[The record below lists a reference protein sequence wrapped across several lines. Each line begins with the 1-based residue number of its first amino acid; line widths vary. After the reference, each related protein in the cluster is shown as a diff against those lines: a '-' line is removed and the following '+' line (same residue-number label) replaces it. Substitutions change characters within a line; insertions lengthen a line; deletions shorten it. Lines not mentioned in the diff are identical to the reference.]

1 MHKILTAQHEAILR
15 QERNLFATLERILAQ
30 LEAPAHDLETLA
42 HTRQQLDEFF
52 LLVVVGEFNSGKSAV
67 INALL
72 GEPFLEEGVTPTT
85 SQVHILQYGIQP
97 GAYLQEP
104 YLLRLQHPVSWLQD
118 INIVDT
124 PGTNAIIQRHQ
135 QITEAFVPRSDL
147 VLFVT
152 AASQPISD
160 SERAF
165 LEKVRS
171 WGKKV
176 VVIINKID
184 LLETLEALDEVITFV
199 REQTSAILGSIPVI
213 FPVSAK
219 LALAAKTEKNPTRR
233 EQWLRQSRFLELE
246 TFILQQLDQK
256 QRLRLKLESPLG
268 VAEHLRSKYEARVRE
283 QLQLLQ
289 EDFSTIDVIDA
300 DLDAYI
306 ADMNHDF
313 SFRLNRIDNILHD
326 MRARGDEFFDEMIRM
341 GRFFDLINSSRL
353 RSEFERQVVAD
364 THTQIE
370 AEVSDIIDWMVD
382 RNFRQWQDITRY
394 LSQRT
399 AEHRD
404 KMVGDIGGQFDSN
417 RQKLLQSVGRVAR
430 EVVASYDKSEEA
442 RQLSESVQSTLAAV
456 GAVEVGAIGIG
467 AVLLHV
473 LTRALDPLGIIAAGS
488 IAFAGLFI
496 LPARRRAAKRNLDA
510 KIDDLRHRLEQAINA
525 QFERELA
532 HSVQEMREAIAPY
545 TRFIRVEYDKLQTLN
560 SELTALA
567 TTISQLS
574 VDVAKIGSEE

>member
-1 MHKILTAQHEAILR
+1 MHKILTAQHEALLR
-15 QERNLFATLERILAQ
+15 RERDLFSSLERILPQ
-30 LEAPAHDLETLA
+30 LEAPTDDLNTLTR
-42 HTRQQLDEFF
+42 TRQQLDEFF
-52 LLVVVGEFNSGKSAV
+52 LLVVVGEFNSGKSAF

-72 GEPFLEEGVTPTT
+72 GTPLLDEGVTPTT
-85 SQVHILQYGIQP
+85 SQVHIIQYGDQVSRHQI
-97 GAYLQEP
+97 EP
-104 YLLRLQHPVSWLQD
+104 YLLRLQYPVAWLQD

-135 QITEAFVPRSDL
+135 QITEAFIPRSDL

-160 SERAF
+160 SERDF

-176 VVIINKID
+176 VVVINKID
-184 LLETLEALDEVITFV
+184 LLETPASRHEVETFV
-199 REQTSAILGSIPVI
+199 REQITAILGTIPVI

-219 LALAAKTEKNPTRR
+219 AALAAKTNPDPA
-233 EQWLRQSRFLELE
+233 QRQAMLHESRFHELE
-246 TFILQQLDQK
+246 TFILQRLDQK

-268 VAEHLRSKYEARVRE
+268 VAEHLRNEYQQRTRE
-283 QLQLLQ
+283 RLDLLQ
-289 EDFSTIDVIDA
+289 EDFSTIDAIDA
-300 DLDAYI
+300 ELNAYV
-306 ADMNHDF
+306 ADMRHDF

-326 MRARGDEFFDEMIRM
+326 MRGRGDEFFEETIRM
-341 GRFFDLINSSRL
+341 GRFFDLINSARL

-364 THTQIE
+364 THNQIE

-394 LSQRT
+394 LNQRT
-399 AEHRD
+399 VEHRD

-417 RQKLLQSVGRVAR
+417 RQKLLQSVGRAAR
-430 EVVASYDKSEEA
+430 EVVSSYDKSAEA
-442 RQLSESVQSTLAAV
+442 RQLSESVQSTLAAM
-456 GAVEVGAIGIG
+456 GAVEVGAIGVG

-473 LTRALDPLGIIAAGS
+473 LTRALDPLGVIAAGG

-510 KIDDLRHRLEQAINA
+510 KIDDLRRRLEHTIND

-532 HSVQEMREAIAPY
+532 HSVQAFREAISPY
-545 TRFIRVEYDKLQTLN
+545 TRFIRVEYDKMQSLHTELSTL
-560 SELTALA
+560 S
-567 TTISQLS
+567 TTIAQVRL
-574 VDVAKIGSEE
+574 DVAALDG

>member
-1 MHKILTAQHEAILR
+1 MHKILTAQHEALLR
-15 QERNLFATLERILAQ
+15 RERDLFSSLERILPQ
-30 LEAPAHDLETLA
+30 LEAPADDLNTLA
-42 HTRQQLDEFF
+42 RTRQQLDEFF
-52 LLVVVGEFNSGKSAV
+52 LLVVVGEFNSGKSAF

-72 GEPFLEEGVTPTT
+72 GTPLLDEGVTPTT
-85 SQVHILQYGIQP
+85 SQVHIIQYGEQVSRHQI
-97 GAYLQEP
+97 EP
-104 YLLRLQHPVSWLQD
+104 YLLRLQYPVAWLQD

-135 QITEAFVPRSDL
+135 QITEAFIPRSDL

-160 SERAF
+160 SERDF

-176 VVIINKID
+176 VVVINKID
-184 LLETLEALDEVITFV
+184 LLETPASRQEVETFV
-199 REQTSAILGSIPVI
+199 REQITAILGTIPVI

-219 LALAAKTEKNPTRR
+219 AALAAKTNPDPA
-233 EQWLRQSRFLELE
+233 QRQAMLHESRFHELE
-246 TFILQQLDQK
+246 TFILQRLDQK

-268 VAEHLRSKYEARVRE
+268 VAEHLRNEYQQRTRE
-283 QLQLLQ
+283 RLDLLQ
-289 EDFSTIDVIDA
+289 EDFSTIDAIDA
-300 DLDAYI
+300 ELNAYV
-306 ADMNHDF
+306 ADMRHDF

-326 MRARGDEFFDEMIRM
+326 MRGRGDEFFEETIRM
-341 GRFFDLINSSRL
+341 GRFFDLINSARL

-394 LSQRT
+394 LNQRT
-399 AEHRD
+399 VEHRD

-417 RQKLLQSVGRVAR
+417 RQKLLQSVGRAAR
-430 EVVASYDKSEEA
+430 EVVSSYDKSAEA
-442 RQLSESVQSTLAAV
+442 RQLSESVQSTLAAM
-456 GAVEVGAIGIG
+456 GAVEVGAIGVG

-473 LTRALDPLGIIAAGS
+473 LTRALDPLGVIAAGG

-496 LPARRRAAKRNLDA
+496 LPARRRAAKRNLDS
-510 KIDDLRHRLEQAINA
+510 KIDGLRSRLEHAIND

-532 HSVQEMREAIAPY
+532 NSVQAFREAISPY
-545 TRFIRVEYDKLQTLN
+545 TRFIRVEYDKMQSLHTELSTLG
-560 SELTALA
+560 
-567 TTISQLS
+567 TTIAQVRL
-574 VDVAKIGSEE
+574 DVAALDG